1 MKKIL
6 TDLGVI
12 FLIIIISTLFVWLPF
27 ALGLIGNGMFS
38 IFANYDGPNYL
49 IIAKSLYDKALIAT
63 TFSLPTPVEYYP
75 AHLPAYPLLIR
86 FFNQLLP
93 GPWAM
98 LWVTVLSTIFA
109 AGFFYLL
116 VKKFCLSS
124 NPLWLS
130 IFFLFLP
137 ARWLVVRTIGSPEP
151 LFIGALLASFYFFK
165 SAFDKKENNL
175 IFQKKS
181 VMLDLVLA
189 GAFGALAQITKSPG
203 ILLFVGYELYL
214 IIKILSERKTN
225 SHLNNIY
232 YLSIYSLPLLLIP
245 LSALLV
251 FGFYQIKVGDFWAYF
266 HSGDN
271 FHLVFPPFQSFITG
285 RNWIGDFWLEDMV
298 WQYLIGALAVVQ
310 LIKLKHFDLAAFA
323 GVFFTATLFV
333 AHRDLSRYSLP
344 LMPFALIAFA
354 PFLEKKE
361 FKIAFFFVLIPIYLY
376 TINFILHNTAPIADW
391 TPYL

>member
-1 MKKIL
+1 
-6 TDLGVI
+6 
-12 FLIIIISTLFVWLPF
+12 
-27 ALGLIGNGMFS
+27 
-38 IFANYDGPNYL
+38 
-49 IIAKSLYDKALIAT
+49 
-63 TFSLPTPVEYYP
+63 
-75 AHLPAYPLLIR
+75 
-86 FFNQLLP
+86 
-93 GPWAM
+93 
-98 LWVTVLSTIFA
+98 
-109 AGFFYLL
+109 
-116 VKKFCLSS
+116 
-124 NPLWLS
+124 
-130 IFFLFLP
+130 
-137 ARWLVVRTIGSPEP
+137 
-151 LFIGALLASFYFFK
+151 
-165 SAFDKKENNL
+165 
-175 IFQKKS
+175 
-181 VMLDLVLA
+181 MLDLVLA